1 MFYYYYHHH
10 NHHYHN
16 RVSCQQPHSI
26 THLQSTTLI
35 HHYHHDHLVLKL
47 LEVPSKFWTDGNV
60 SSIGEW
66 WTMMMRRRIM
76 IVMIIIMMR
85 HRLDCWRCYNVCK
98 YHRISASYNNS
109 NYAFLS
115 EYSHW
120 IDDYWTD
127 IHCKSDCAFLS
138 EDSHWIDDYWTD
150 IHCKSDC
157 AFLSEDCY
165 RIDDYWTDTGSV
177 HHIPRHEVV
186 HLLNHQPI
194 SYRSTSTIV
203 GVITVFS

>member
-1 MFYYYYHHH
+1 MPWDAHMFYYHYHHH
-10 NHHYHN
+10 HHHYHN
-16 RVSCQQPHSI
+16 HVSYQQPHSI
-26 THLQSTTLI
+26 THLHSKAPI
-35 HHYHHDHLVLKL
+35 HNYHHDHLVLKL

-66 WTMMMRRRIM
+66 WTMMMMMRRRRIM
-76 IVMIIIMMR
+76 IVMVIIMMR
-85 HRLDCWRCYNVCK
+85 HRLDCWRCYNVYK
-98 YHRISASYNNS
+98 YHRISVSYNNS

-115 EYSHW
+115 EY
-120 IDDYWTD
+120 
-127 IHCKSDCAFLS
+127 
-138 EDSHWIDDYWTD
+138 SHWIDDYWTD